1 MCLCVHKVLFPWA
14 LFPTICCSFSCLST
28 EHSSASLMCL
38 FGIYSLEVE
47 GCLFVCLLFLAG
59 GRILLSYCSIWRTIC
74 SLYLTHPLLFVGFF
88 PSDLI
93 YFESFCVENGVWCCV
108 YLFFFLFLYA
118 SWFTTRD
125 WGYFSNSLCIF
136 VETHQRSCSGLFF
149 WSKYL
154 AYQYHI
160 GLPNGSHAID
170 FEIR

>member
-14 LFPTICCSFSCLST
+14 LFPTVCCGFSCLST

-59 GRILLSYCSIWRTIC
+59 GRILLSYCSIWRTTC

-108 YLFFFLFLYA
+108 YLFFFLFYML
-118 SWFTTRD
+118 
-125 WGYFSNSLCIF
+125 L
-136 VETHQRSCSGLFF
+136 
-149 WSKYL
+149 
-154 AYQYHI
+154 
-160 GLPNGSHAID
+160 GLPLVTEVISPTAFVSLLKLIKGLVQDYSFDLNI
-170 FEIR
+170 